1 MPGFKAHLFG
11 GALFFVLALGAVLW
25 LGLYRPGP
33 ETVLL
38 LAVIALLAAL
48 FPDVDTDSKGR
59 VLFYGILLTV
69 SLALMIQG
77 DFRLAA
83 ILGFCALL
91 PNIAHHR
98 AWDPP
103 LVGDAAR
110 SNADPGLAGGIR
122 GTPPAG
128 RAAVLCGSS
137 ARLSLP
143 SRAGQEILTSRGV
156 LQGRTARPNG

>member
-69 SLALMIQG
+69 SLALMIRG

-91 PNIAHHR
+91 QNIAHHR
-98 AWDPP
+98 AWTHRWWAMLLVP
-103 LVGDAAR
+103 LPILVLPVAFGERHLPDVLPFYA
-110 SNADPGLAGGIR
+110 
-122 GTPPAG
+122 
-128 RAAVLCGSS
+128 AAVLGY
-137 ARLSLP
+137 LSHL
-143 SRAGQEILTSRGV
+143 V
-156 LQGRTARPNG
+156 LDRKF